1 MNKSRCYYISG
12 DFGRCPTA
20 PYHMRIGGGICPAK
34 SRSPGCNTD
43 TQLLISCTSGFLTY
57 KILTNFE
64 ILLLFVHVFFLLNFD
79 LWPREQTGV
88 PLVCLMCLAVLGR
101 RWYKGWRR
109 FGHEKV
115 ITIFVAHEWSF
126 KHQQVVRVAGMTAA
140 DGMLQALG
148 TGPVAQRGV
157 AKWRLALNLYFQTFV
172 TYDIS
177 VVSANVVAY
186 SYLMLLMLLLPF

>member
-1 MNKSRCYYISG
+1 
-12 DFGRCPTA
+12 
-20 PYHMRIGGGICPAK
+20 
-34 SRSPGCNTD
+34 
-43 TQLLISCTSGFLTY
+43 
-57 KILTNFE
+57 
-64 ILLLFVHVFFLLNFD
+64 
-79 LWPREQTGV
+79 
-88 PLVCLMCLAVLGR
+88 
-101 RWYKGWRR
+101 
-109 FGHEKV
+109 
-115 ITIFVAHEWSF
+115 
-126 KHQQVVRVAGMTAA
+126 MTAA